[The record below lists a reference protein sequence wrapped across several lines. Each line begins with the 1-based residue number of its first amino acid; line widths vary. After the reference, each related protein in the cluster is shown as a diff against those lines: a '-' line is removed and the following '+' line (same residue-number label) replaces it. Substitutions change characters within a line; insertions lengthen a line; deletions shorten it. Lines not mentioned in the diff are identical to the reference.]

1 MKQEYKDLHDRM
13 KKLWGD
19 VSVDE
24 FCDILNEEGYYDLN
38 TRVRITEEFY
48 DFLDRRYSGLDKMDW
63 RTRLRNMKD
72 GLDRGLEYR
81 IYLQKQ
87 LKNKYKKEVK

>member
-48 DFLDRRYSGLDKMDW
+48 DYLDRRYSGLDHTW
-63 RTRLRNMKD
+63 RSKLKNMKD
-72 GLDRGLEYR
+72 GFDRGLEYR
-81 IYLQKQ
+81 IQRHERLKKQ
-87 LKNKYKKEVK
+87 YKKEVK